1 MAQESGSKTRLFKP
15 MVLLS
20 AIGAVAILSTT
31 MSKSPV
37 LPFFAEFLGATPEQ
51 MGFIAAA
58 STIPGILVSL
68 PVGILADRKG
78 PHCMLWISI
87 LLVAFV
93 PFLYLLIITP
103 QQLFLV
109 RFLHG
114 FATAILGPIAL
125 AIVASWYS
133 TRRGERMASYS
144 SSTRV
149 GRMLAPLV
157 GGLLFSVPIFVILD
171 PNLYHGVYLACGL
184 FGIVAFG
191 LMLVLSITAKD
202 TLGFEQSPEERMNLS
217 MLRQVTTVQVLLICS
232 AQAAVFFLYG
242 AFEFFM
248 PLYWTTNA
256 GIADW
261 MTGPL
266 LSLFTATFVLSSPA
280 LGALSDRYGRQ
291 GFIIGGL
298 FTMCIS
304 TILLVLLPYSL
315 IQIGLI
321 IPMAL
326 TMAAVVSATIPFITE
341 VVNHKLKGTALGLL
355 STIMDIGQVLGPI
368 TVGFL
373 LAASGSNYL
382 YAFAIASC
390 NLLLIPLLLL
400 LYRIH
405 TKPTKAHQNE

>member
-1 MAQESGSKTRLFKP
+1 MAQESGSKSQTFTP

-37 LPFFAEFLGATPEQ
+37 LPFFAGFLGASPEQ

-58 STIPGILVSL
+58 STIPGILVSI
-68 PVGILADRKG
+68 PAGMVADRKG
-78 PHCMLWISI
+78 PRGMLWISI
-87 LLVAFV
+87 LLAAFV

-103 QQLFLV
+103 QQLFWV

-125 AIVASWYS
+125 AIVAGLYTS
-133 TRRGERMASYS
+133 RRGERMATYS

-157 GGLLFSVPIFVILD
+157 GGLLLAFPIFAVLSL
-171 PNLYHGVYLACGL
+171 NVYQGVYLACG
-184 FGIVAFG
+184 VFG
-191 LMLVLSITAKD
+191 LIALGLTLVFSLTTKHRQD
-202 TLGFEQSPEERMNLS
+202 FEPVSEERMNFA
-217 MLRQVTTVQVLLICS
+217 MLRQVTTVQVLLICL

-256 GIADW
+256 GIAEW

-266 LSLFTATFVLSSPA
+266 LSLFTAILLFSSPA

-291 GFIIGGL
+291 VFIIGGL
-298 FTMCIS
+298 IAMCVF
-304 TILLVLLPYSL
+304 TILLVLLPYPL
-315 IQIGLI
+315 IQIGVI
-321 IPMAL
+321 VPMAL
-326 TMAAVVSATIPFITE
+326 AMAGVVSATIPFITE
-341 VVNHKLKGTALGLL
+341 VVHHKLKGTALGLL
-355 STIMDIGQVLGPI
+355 STIMDVGQVLGPI

-373 LAASGSNYL
+373 LAASGNNYL
-382 YAFAIASC
+382 YAFLIASGS
-390 NLLLIPLLLL
+390 LLLIPLLLL
-400 LYRIH
+400 LYRLRI
-405 TKPTKAHQNE
+405 KPTE